1 MVWLARG
8 GRTERLFRWLTHTR
22 AIDDGGLIGAD
33 GAARGSAEGGREGER
48 MLMFNKLGN
57 KPRPRRMPLRRHW
70 PCAEG
75 PIGKT
80 ERTTDVK
87 REYFDGIRV
96 GPAAWLLR
104 AAVPPSTHSEVKV
117 AAIYRIT
124 REVHGHDS
132 ITCFLTNRSSTPVY
146 ISGKVFCSWEIQGE
160 KADPTPN
167 GGGEFSMNIRSSL
180 PTYYCLNPLPRSATD
195 YAKWDGSLE
204 LNGLLP
210 LTANS
215 QLHRSSNSIEINHQ
229 RASSNWK

>member
-1 MVWLARG
+1 M
-8 GRTERLFRWLTHTR
+8 EKQK
-22 AIDDGGLIGAD
+22 
-33 GAARGSAEGGREGER
+33 E
-48 MLMFNKLGN
+48 
-57 KPRPRRMPLRRHW
+57 RRMSNAH
-70 PCAEG
+70 
-75 PIGKT
+75 T
-80 ERTTDVK
+80 
-87 REYFDGIRV
+87 FDGIRV

-104 AAVPPSTHSEVKV
+104 SIFVPPSSHSEVKV

-167 GGGEFSMNIRSSL
+167 GGGGFWMNIRSSL
-180 PTYYCLNPLPRSATD
+180 PTYYCLNPLPRSAKD

-210 LTANS
+210 LDREIVNFTDPRI
-215 QLHRSSNSIEINHQ
+215 QLKLTIGVLRQIGNDPDWIDVWATPDSP
-229 RASSNWK
+229 